1 MPCSGLE
8 PEQNFPESRAL
19 TTTQPRLTKATAD
32 RVSLFQY
39 KTPLFVILGQN
50 NEGILKVKQ
59 AGMPFGLQL
68 TLHVHQEEYYG
79 VMAFLAGLKILV
91 HHQDT
96 IPMVSQLGFAV
107 APGSSTF
114 AAIRKQR
121 VRNHNTLRD
130 FLVKP
135 RTK

>member
-1 MPCSGLE
+1 
-8 PEQNFPESRAL
+8 
-19 TTTQPRLTKATAD
+19 
-32 RVSLFQY
+32 
-39 KTPLFVILGQN
+39 
-50 NEGILKVKQ
+50 
-59 AGMPFGLQL
+59 MPFGLQL

-121 VRNHNTLRD
+121 VRNHNTIRD
-130 FLVKP
+130 FWLNPEPSANIKQLFQT
-135 RTK
+135 RLLDMW